1 MISILYEKKINF
13 KFQFINLKENNF
25 KFFNNLENNF
35 IFDSENF
42 VIGEGSS
49 L

>member
-1 MISILYEKKINF
+1 MKI
-13 KFQFINLKENNF
+13 KSD
-25 KFFNNLENNF
+25 F

-49 L
+49 LSILENNKNLGLQIKEKMLKKQFNI